1 VRHKIRYPRS
11 RELTELCRLCM
22 QVDSTFN
29 LIAQQV
35 IELEPYAVVIRY
47 PGLHATKEEAKKAVM
62 TMKQIRTF
70 IRARLGLK

>member
-1 VRHKIRYPRS
+1 
-11 RELTELCRLCM
+11 M

-62 TMKQIRTF
+62 TRKQIRTF